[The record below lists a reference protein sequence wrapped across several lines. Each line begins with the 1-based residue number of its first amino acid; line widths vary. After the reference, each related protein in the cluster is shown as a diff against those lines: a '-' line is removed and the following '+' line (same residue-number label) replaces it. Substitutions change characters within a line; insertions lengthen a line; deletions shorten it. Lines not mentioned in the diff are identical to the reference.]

1 MKPMRFFRLGR
12 DDEAWRELGEGLRGL
27 PFILEPWLRQA
38 VLQGAAKAALGD
50 GRPDVAL
57 LFEDSV
63 LHAAR
68 EARSF
73 LRSAIALRER
83 AATLHQLGRMVEAL
97 NDLHEAEALAY
108 QVGDPALIADV
119 LFSCAETLSQGDPHA
134 SLEAL
139 NQASPLVERTAYV
152 IQRQSLRADLRA
164 SFFDQYH
171 ALFDGAIESSFAI
184 RHDREAASAFDY
196 SEKARSRAL
205 LEMAAPAAN
214 TSGRSDG
221 QRLVSLA
228 DAEQQVPDHVTI
240 VEFAVLEQ
248 SLLVWVIRRG
258 SAMVARG
265 CSPRLVRAPRYGRR
279 GRVRGAGGGR
289 G

>member
-1 MKPMRFFRLGR
+1 MPAAAVDFATGIDM
-12 DDEAWRELGEGLRGL
+12 
-27 PFILEPWLRQA
+27 LER
-38 VLQGAAKAALGD
+38 
-50 GRPDVAL
+50 
-57 LFEDSV
+57 
-63 LHAAR
+63 
-68 EARSF
+68 
-73 LRSAIALRER
+73 
-83 AATLHQLGRMVEAL
+83 
-97 NDLHEAEALAY
+97 
-108 QVGDPALIADV
+108 
-119 LFSCAETLSQGDPHA
+119 
-134 SLEAL
+134 
-139 NQASPLVERTAYV
+139 
-152 IQRQSLRADLRA
+152 QRQSLRADLRA

-265 CSPRLVRAPRYGRR
+265 CSPRLVTAPRCGRR
-279 GRVRGAGGGR
+279 GPVRGAGGGR